1 MKRFLCRIAVL
12 LAVLGCCTAC
22 FTTMAALTAAVVLSN
37 ITPGERVNLSGR
49 TVEALAPQGQ
59 AALMRTEGGDVVC
72 IVYQF
77 KEYKDNLRIKD
88 KFVRGGL
95 YAYTAADGKQQ
106 YVPIFIRVKDYKQLW
121 PVAVDLDVNK
131 ESLPDQPELRE
142 A

>member
-1 MKRFLCRIAVL
+1 MKRFLCRIAIV

-22 FTTMAALTAAVVLSN
+22 FTTMALTAAVVLSN

-59 AALMRTEGGDVVC
+59 AALMRTEGGDIIC

-77 KEYKDNLRIKD
+77 KEYKDGQRVKD

-95 YAYTAADGKQQ
+95 YEYTPSDGKPQ
-106 YVPIFIRVKDYKQLW
+106 YLPIFIRVKDYKQLW
-121 PVAVDLDVNK
+121 PVAVDLDVN
-131 ESLPDQPELRE
+131 SDPLPDQPELRE

>member
-77 KEYKDNLRIKD
+77 KDFQSIGIIVLQGFQRARLKMFVGRIVIPAFFSFTPGQGIK
-88 KFVRGGL
+88 
-95 YAYTAADGKQQ
+95 AAIK
-106 YVPIFIRVKDYKQLW
+106 K
-121 PVAVDLDVNK
+121 N
-131 ESLPDQPELRE
+131 
-142 A
+142 